1 MKKINFIFGIH
12 NHQPIG
18 NFGFVFENAYNQ
30 AYLPFLEVIEKHP
43 GIKMAFHFSGP
54 LIDWIDENHPEF
66 FDRLAELVA
75 NGQIEMMTGAY
86 YEPILPIIPD
96 EDKIGQIKK
105 LTEYIKRRF
114 DYDAIGMWVA
124 ERVWEP
130 HLPKPINQAGVKYT
144 VIDDNHFKFAGLTE
158 EETFGFY
165 ASEELNYAINI
176 FPISEKLRYT
186 IPFRQVKET
195 IDYLRDISTEDG
207 KRIVVMADDGEKYG
221 VWPHT
226 HEHCYTKGWLNEFF
240 SALEDNSSWINIITF
255 KDAISNFAPIGR
267 IYLPTASYRE
277 MMEWVLPPQ
286 FNHTYEEL
294 KEELQQLKLYEKIK
308 PFFKGGFWR
317 NYFPK
322 YPEVNHF
329 HKKMLRISNRLN
341 GLDDN
346 LKKDKTF
353 IEARNYLWKAQ
364 CNCAYWHGIF
374 GGLYLNHLRYAVYN
388 NLIKCEQLIDKIVQK
403 NEDFINLEVID
414 FDSDG
419 YDEIIIENKS
429 QNLYISPRLGG
440 SLIEFDIKKA
450 GFNLIDTLSR
460 KEEAY
465 HILAKTAK
473 LSSDQEETATIHSEI
488 KAKER
493 GLEQLLDYDWYR
505 RSCFLDHFMN
515 LSATLTDF
523 KRAKYPEDGDFVNQ
537 PYSYEI
543 KKKKDGYQLRLHRD
557 GALYRPDSV
566 FPISVTKIIIV
577 NKEDRNILPVSYLIK
592 NNSGKKVETI
602 FGVEFNINLLAGN
615 AEDRYYNVPG
625 IQLENKKLN
634 SIGEIENIKEFYL
647 VDEWQKIVVKLIVDK
662 EAKFWRFPNETVSL
676 SEDGLEKAYQG
687 SVILPHWNLALQPEE
702 EFTVTITLSIESKK

>member
-54 LIDWIDENHPEF
+54 LIDWIEENHPEF
-66 FDRLAELVA
+66 FDRLAVLVT

-105 LTEYIKRRF
+105 LTEYIKKRF
-114 DYDAIGMWVA
+114 DYNAIGMWVA

-144 VIDDNHFKFAGLTE
+144 VIDDYHFKFAGLTE

-165 ASEELNYAINI
+165 SSEELNYAINI

-207 KRIVVMADDGEKYG
+207 TRIAVMADDGEKYG

-240 SALEDNSSWINIITF
+240 TALEDNSNWINIITF
-255 KDAISNFAPIGR
+255 KDALSTLAPIGR

-277 MMEWVLPPQ
+277 MMEWVLPAQ
-286 FNHTYEEL
+286 MNHTYEEL

-346 LKKDKTF
+346 LKKNKMF
-353 IEARNYLWKAQ
+353 FEARNYLWKAQ

-388 NLIKCEQLIDKIVQK
+388 NLIKCEQLIDRIVHR
-403 NEDFINLEVID
+403 NEDFINLEVTD

-419 YDEIIIENKS
+419 YDEIIIESKS

-440 SLIEFDIKKA
+440 SLLEFDIKEI

-473 LSSDQEETATIHSEI
+473 LSSDEEETTTIHSEI
-488 KAKER
+488 KAKEL

-505 RSCFLDHFMN
+505 KSCFLDHFMN
-515 LSATLTDF
+515 QSATLADF

-543 KKKKDGYQLRLHRD
+543 KKKKDAYQLKLYRD

-566 FPISVTKIIIV
+566 FPISVTKMVTV
-577 NKEDRNILPVSYLIK
+577 NKEDRNIFPVSYSIK

-602 FGVEFNINLLAGN
+602 FGVEFNINLLAGD

-634 SIGEIENIKEFYL
+634 SIGEIENIKEFNL
-647 VDEWQKIVVKLIVDK
+647 VDEWQKIIVKLIVDK

-687 SVILPHWNLALQPEE
+687 SVILPHWNLVLQPEE
-702 EFTVTITLSIESKK
+702 EFTVNITLSIESKK